1 MANAKKK
8 STMKSILATVT
19 DTNHRCTGTRTIRVD
34 FMNGLPW
41 IVEDGERHYT
51 ASGKRGTNSRSGR
64 EVVELANA
72 SDERIWITLDGTELL
87 ED

>member
-1 MANAKKK
+1 MVNAKKK

-19 DTNHRCTGTRTIRVD
+19 DANQRPAGTRTIRVD
-34 FMNGLPW
+34 FMNGHPW

-51 ASGKRGTNSRSGR
+51 ASGKRGTNFRSGR
-64 EVVELANA
+64 DVVELANA
-72 SDERIWITLDGTELL
+72 RDERIWVTLDGKELF